1 MYIEGIE
8 WGLPAVDSQRKT
20 GQLQAIESARDETR
34 RWLRSP
40 GELASF
46 IEQVGQHRRQLKDD
60 IHDNEKDGR
69 VYCVG
74 IALSIE
80 SHLAVR
86 AAEP

>member
-34 RWLRSP
+34 RWPRSP

-46 IEQVGQHRRQLKDD
+46 IEQTTFF
-60 IHDNEKDGR
+60 
-69 VYCVG
+69 CPS
-74 IALSIE
+74 SIYDE
-80 SHLAVR
+80 NPMLRSHSLM
-86 AAEP
+86 